1 MTLTYAVNLSI
12 LFTELPL
19 LDRPAAAAA
28 AGFDAVE
35 LWWPFPEPVPAA
47 ADVDALVGALDAAG
61 VRLVAMNFAAGDVA
75 AGERGWLSQPAN
87 SARFRDNV
95 DAMVRIASRT
105 GCRLFNAL
113 YGKRVPGV
121 DPAEQDSLAVENLA
135 FAARTVSDLGGIVLV
150 EPQTRADN
158 VGYPLPRPPTSS
170 PCSTACGD
178 GPARRTCAC
187 SRTCTTWR
195 ATVTTCR
202 TCWRRIST
210 GSATCRSPTR
220 PAVTSPVPVSSTSP
234 PCSTSST
241 VPATPATSSPS
252 TSRSARAPRRSAGSP
267 VDAHGER
274 AV

>member
-35 LWWPFPEPVPAA
+35 MWWPFPEPVPAA

-61 VRLVAMNFAAGDVA
+61 VRLVAMNFAAGNVA

-158 VGYPLPRPPTSS
+158 VGYPLH
-170 PCSTACGD
+170 TAAD
-178 GPARRTCAC
+178 VVAVLDRVRRRTGAANLCLLADVYHLA
-187 SRTCTTWR
+187 RNGDDVPHVL
-195 ATVTTCR
+195 AAYLD
-202 TCWRRIST
+202 RIGHVQIADQPGRHQPGT
-210 GSATCRSPTR
+210 GELDIPALLDQLDRSGYTGYVVAEYVPLGPSAETFGWI
-220 PAVTSPVPVSSTSP
+220 
-234 PCSTSST
+234 
-241 VPATPATSSPS
+241 
-252 TSRSARAPRRSAGSP
+252 PR
-267 VDAHGER
+267 
-274 AV
+274 